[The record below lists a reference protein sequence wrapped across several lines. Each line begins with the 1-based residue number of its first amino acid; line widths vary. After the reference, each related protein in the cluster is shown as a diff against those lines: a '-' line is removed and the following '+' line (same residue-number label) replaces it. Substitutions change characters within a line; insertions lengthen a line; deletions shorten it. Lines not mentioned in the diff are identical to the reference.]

1 LPDRRDLFLQN
12 RLANGKAE
20 PTPAVVETCEADDP
34 AATATDA
41 DNIDDEEDADVLQI
55 ELS

>member
-1 LPDRRDLFLQN
+1 
-12 RLANGKAE
+12 LANGKAE